1 MDNVVTH
8 SEPDYSSM
16 SDEELMG
23 YVFSSGGVWYPAA
36 DREMH
41 RRLVAGRNKLL
52 AGQKDNAWGELLV
65 KIVTLVVNSN
75 SHCHEVLDK
84 STHDVAEL
92 VSDFML
98 ELVNRD
104 AWTTYD
110 CKGKLASYLVG
121 QSSPL
126 RAALNIVQ
134 NPRRKQSDE
143 PIRTVLSGDIS
154 VMESI
159 AAGDGTGDSVGP
171 MSAPSSDDTSVET
184 GQPEETEVALGDCGE
199 GASAR
204 PNCSKTEARKA
215 VRAANSMLL
224 DHKAKIGSFSAEL
237 EKRDLVGPG
246 RRIFYRT
253 AKGDPDGARAY
264 CLFAYGRNDVDVGKF
279 DDEAYQRVLMGS
291 CGLPD
296 RTIAKLMGKSEA
308 AVTKARSRFL
318 RNLREC
324 GEQFFKNESLGAMA
338 RAATSPQTVTR
349 VGK

>member
-1 MDNVVTH
+1 MDNVVTY
-8 SEPDYSSM
+8 SEPDFSSM
-16 SDEELMG
+16 SDEDLLG

-41 RRLVAGRNKLL
+41 RRLVAGRSKLL

-65 KIVTLVVNSN
+65 KIVTLVVKSN
-75 SHCHEVLDK
+75 SHCYDVQDSSKHE
-84 STHDVAEL
+84 VAEL

-110 CKGKLASYLVG
+110 CKGKLASYLVSP
-121 QSSPL
+121 SSPL
-126 RAALNIVQ
+126 RAALNIVR

-143 PIRTVLSGDIS
+143 PIRMVLAGDVT

-171 MSAPSSDDTSVET
+171 LSAPGSDDTSAET
-184 GQPEETEVALGDCGE
+184 GRPEGSEDAFDRRDEDS
-199 GASAR
+199 SAR

-237 EKRDLVGPG
+237 EKRDLVGPS
-246 RRIFYRT
+246 RRIFYRA
-253 AKGDPDGARAY
+253 AKADPDGARAY

-296 RTIAKLMGKSEA
+296 RTISKLMGKSEA